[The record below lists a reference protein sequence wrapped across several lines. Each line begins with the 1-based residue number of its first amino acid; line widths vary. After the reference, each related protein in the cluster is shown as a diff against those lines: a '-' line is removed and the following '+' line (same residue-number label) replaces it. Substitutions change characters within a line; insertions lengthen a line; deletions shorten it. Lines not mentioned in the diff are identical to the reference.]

1 MVPNAAKD
9 LVNQTTPQQQSES
22 QIGITV
28 QPTVKAVSWRQE
40 VRLCA
45 VCGAVLLGLMGSV
58 VTMKIAV
65 TNANHQ
71 LQDVQARVTTVSN
84 DNASERQEIAELT
97 SESHLNQA
105 AKKYGLS
112 DANTSVRNVNK

>member
-1 MVPNAAKD
+1 MVSNAAKN
-9 LVNQTTPQQQSES
+9 LVNQTTPQQEEWQA
-22 QIGITV
+22 TPA
-28 QPTVKAVSWRQE
+28 QPTVPVVSWRQE
-40 VRLCA
+40 IRLCVA
-45 VCGAVLLGLMGSV
+45 CGAVLLGMMGAV

-65 TNANHQ
+65 TNANHH
-71 LQDVQARVTTVSN
+71 LQDVQAQVSRVSN

-105 AKKYGLS
+105 AKKYGFS